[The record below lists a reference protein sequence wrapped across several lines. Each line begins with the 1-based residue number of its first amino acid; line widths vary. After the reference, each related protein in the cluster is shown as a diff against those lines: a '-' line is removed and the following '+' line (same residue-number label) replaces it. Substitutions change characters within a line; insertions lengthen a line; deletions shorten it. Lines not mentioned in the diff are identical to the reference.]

1 MRLVTNLNTLG
12 RQEACMRLVTNL
24 ITRREEACMRLV
36 TNLPQEA
43 GRHVC
48 ASSPTNLRE
57 AGGLY
62 APHLS

>member
-1 MRLVTNLNTLG
+1 
-12 RQEACMRLVTNL
+12 MRLVTNL